1 MARYCS
7 NCGTALKDDQTF
19 CPNCG
24 TRASAPEASTS
35 GSFNQPFTP
44 PVSDQGQGFVP
55 PVYSYGSQGGGF
67 KCTTKKEFLAL
78 PENKKIRSQ
87 IRSSG
92 IICYICGGITLVVA
106 LIFMS
111 LMTLLD
117 VALVVGLGLGVHL
130 AQSRVC
136 AILLTV
142 YAAFSVIVGIVVNGT
157 VSGWL
162 LVIAAVVSIIS
173 TFNLEKAW
181 KAYQQQP

>member
-1 MARYCS
+1 MARFCS
-7 NCGTALKDDQTF
+7 NCGTALKDDQVF

-24 TRASAPEASTS
+24 ARTATS
-35 GSFNQPFTP
+35 GVSFPDDSNQPFTT
-44 PVSDQGQGFVP
+44 PVSDQSQGFVP
-55 PVYSYGSQGGGF
+55 PAYSYRSQGGSF

-87 IRSSG
+87 IRSAG

-106 LIFMS
+106 LIFMNM
-111 LMTLLD
+111 MTLLD

-157 VSGWL
+157 ISGWL
-162 LVIAAVVSIIS
+162 LVVAAVVSVIC

-181 KAYQQQP
+181 KAYQQH